1 MKKKFSILL
10 MLCFTLL
17 LGGCNNSPD
26 VIVDDINVTSGTVTE
41 ESAEQIDTGDAIIET
56 VGSNNIETDN
66 EYEVENGTD
75 NLVADWSQISLAGIP
90 TYNGTSYITINSNE
104 PFFSEEDRIR
114 TDAFEYY
121 SDLDELGRCGVA
133 YANVCKELQPTEE
146 RGSIGHVK
154 PSGWQT
160 VKYNGYIEGNYLYN
174 RCHLIGYQLAGE
186 NANEL
191 NLITGTRYMNCDGQ
205 LPFEDMVDDYVDDTG
220 NHVLYRVTPIYEGDN
235 LVASGVLTEAYS
247 VEDNGEGLSFCVYCF
262 NVQPG
267 IGIDY
272 ATGNSWFLDDYEGEY
287 ATETYFSTK
296 QIKNYIVDTEA
307 YNMQNENTIEDVE
320 TVVEEKNYILN
331 MNTMKFH
338 EKDCKYANDISE
350 NNRKDVVASRDAL
363 LEEGYYP
370 CGSCK
375 P

>member
-1 MKKKFSILL
+1 MRKKFSIVLL
-10 MLCFTLL
+10 LCMTLL
-17 LGGCNNSPD
+17 LGGCQDLPD
-26 VIVDDINVTSGTVTE
+26 VIIDDTEVTSGTVTE
-41 ESAEQIDTGDAIIET
+41 ESIEDVAADVDT
-56 VGSNNIETDN
+56 VGANGVVSNED
-66 EYEVENGTD
+66 VEAA
-75 NLVADWSQISLAGIP
+75 VEDWSHISLAGIP
-90 TYNGTSYITINSNE
+90 TYQGMSYTNINGNK
-104 PFFSEEDRIR
+104 PFFSDEDKVR

-121 SDLDELGRCGVA
+121 SELDELGRCGVA
-133 YANVCKELQPTEE
+133 YANICKELQPTEE
-146 RGSIGHVK
+146 RGSIGQVK
-154 PSGWQT
+154 PSGWHT
-160 VKYNGYIEGNYLYN
+160 VKYNGYIEDNYLYN

-205 LPFEDMVDDYVDDTG
+205 LPFEDMVDDYVDETG

-247 VEDNGEGLSFCVYCF
+247 VEDNGEGLQFCVYCF

-272 ATGNSWFLDDYEGEY
+272 ATGESWFLDDYEGEY
-287 ATETYFSTK
+287 ATQTYFSTK

-307 YNMQNENTIEDVE
+307 YEAQKSE
-320 TVVEEKNYILN
+320 TTTEETEVVSEEKTYVLN
-331 MNTMKFH
+331 TNTMKFH
-338 EKDCKYANDISE
+338 EKDCRYANDISE
-350 NNRKDVVASRDAL
+350 SNRKEVTESRAVL